1 MKHKIDVLDVAFA
14 SDDNYVKFMAV
25 TIVSLVNSI
34 NNRFKINI
42 HVITNNISNNNIDK
56 LNKLCI
62 ELECVNYIK
71 VYQINPDVFE
81 DCPMYDWIK
90 YSKLSI
96 ADVLP
101 RDIKTCLLLDVDLV
115 FLSSIDEIFSF
126 NFPND
131 KILYAVLDYNKSDRK
146 ILSSKE
152 NSSFIKLNSK
162 KYFNSGVMYID
173 LDKWRLNNIKNKCFD
188 FLRNF
193 KATPYYPEQDALN
206 YVLCDYFLELPFNW
220 NFLCHSIPLKEKII
234 NYRLPFSC
242 KDSGLKEYLLHCTL
256 NEYEENYKNIKILHF
271 AGGFVPWKNFFNKL
285 DLNFNPIC
293 IYRKEWWSIADSI
306 HIFRDDFEKLQFDN
320 FEQDLFYLNN
330 SIKNIICENVNYKK
344 QVNNIKSTL
353 SYNIGNIIVKSFK
366 KWYRGDLFIM
376 PFRILFFY
384 VRYKVKK

>member
-173 LDKWRLNNIKNKCFD
+173 LDKWRLNNIKNKC
-188 FLRNF
+188 
-193 KATPYYPEQDALN
+193 
-206 YVLCDYFLELPFNW
+206 
-220 NFLCHSIPLKEKII
+220 
-234 NYRLPFSC
+234 
-242 KDSGLKEYLLHCTL
+242 
-256 NEYEENYKNIKILHF
+256 
-271 AGGFVPWKNFFNKL
+271 
-285 DLNFNPIC
+285 
-293 IYRKEWWSIADSI
+293 
-306 HIFRDDFEKLQFDN
+306 
-320 FEQDLFYLNN
+320 
-330 SIKNIICENVNYKK
+330 
-344 QVNNIKSTL
+344 
-353 SYNIGNIIVKSFK
+353 
-366 KWYRGDLFIM
+366 
-376 PFRILFFY
+376 
-384 VRYKVKK
+384 